1 MLKKICTLS
10 VLCMLLAS
18 LPAWGLNLKPGKYEI
33 TAKVEMPGMSGGMPA
48 QKTTQC
54 LNEQNPVPDSSA
66 GAQGC
71 KITDMKTKGNTVTYT
86 MECNQ
91 QGMKIKSTG
100 EITYKVDSFEG
111 TTKTIMGPAAGG
123 MTVTTVIKGKRI
135 GKCE

>member
-1 MLKKICTLS
+1 MLKKICTFS
-10 VLCMLLAS
+10 ILCILLAA
-18 LPAWGLNLKPGKYEI
+18 LPAWGLDLQPGKYEI
-33 TAKVEMPGMSGGMPA
+33 TAKVDMPGMSGGMPP
-48 QKTTQC
+48 QTTVQC
-54 LNEQNPVPDSSA
+54 LNEQNLVPDSSV

-86 MECNQ
+86 MECDQ

-100 EITYKVDSFEG
+100 EITYKGDSFEG
-111 TTKTIMGPAAGG
+111 TTKTSMGPAAGG